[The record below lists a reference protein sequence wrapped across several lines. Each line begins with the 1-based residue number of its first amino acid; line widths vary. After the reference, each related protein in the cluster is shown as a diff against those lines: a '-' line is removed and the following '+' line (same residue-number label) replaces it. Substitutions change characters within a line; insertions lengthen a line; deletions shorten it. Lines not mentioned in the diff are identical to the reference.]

1 MHLSSHLLQAELRA
15 RGTCAERQKRN
26 KNSIAKKSS
35 GIVLTPLPS
44 VRPSVR
50 LSVCPSIRPFDRP
63 SELAASRPSGSSFFL
78 SELEFNSNQCD
89 VFLMIYK
96 PLFLILDQ
104 ENSKDSCQPMS
115 VTESLL
121 LLLSSSLAASLLTL
135 MVLLLSL
142 LLLSL
147 LLLLFL
153 LLLLLFSLLLR
164 DYFSVR
170 YHYLELRF
178 QACRKLHFILVA
190 VSSRQ
195 TPLI

>member
-1 MHLSSHLLQAELRA
+1 
-15 RGTCAERQKRN
+15 
-26 KNSIAKKSS
+26 
-35 GIVLTPLPS
+35 
-44 VRPSVR
+44 
-50 LSVCPSIRPFDRP
+50 
-63 SELAASRPSGSSFFL
+63 
-78 SELEFNSNQCD
+78 
-89 VFLMIYK
+89 MICK

-121 LLLSSSLAASLLTL
+121 LLLSSSLAASSLTL

-142 LLLSL
+142 RSL

-178 QACRKLHFILVA
+178 
-190 VSSRQ
+190 
-195 TPLI
+195 